1 MHKARHAQGA
11 LCEMRVGAWHAAPLV
26 VLPTLHCK
34 CRPHSR
40 IAQTTPLYTKP
51 PASPPPVPPPR
62 YAQRA
67 RTHPTSHEHPALVCT
82 FPPSYS
88 TLIDKLLL
96 DLPMNMAKELGVLH
110 GCLRAI
116 LRQHAE
122 EAGL

>member
-62 YAQRA
+62 MLGVRGH
-67 RTHPTSHEHPALVCT
+67 TLPHMSS
-82 FPPSYS
+82 PPLSAPSPPCYS
-88 TLIDKLLL
+88 TLVDKLLL
-96 DLPMNMAKELGVLH
+96 DLPMDMAKELGVLH